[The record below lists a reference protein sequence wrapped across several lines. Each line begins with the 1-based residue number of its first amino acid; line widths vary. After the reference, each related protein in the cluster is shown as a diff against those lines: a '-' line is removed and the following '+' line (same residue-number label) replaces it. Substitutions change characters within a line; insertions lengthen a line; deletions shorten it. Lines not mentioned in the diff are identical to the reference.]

1 MTHQND
7 YTFANE
13 ITVHGLDA
21 IPELM
26 RVPINCKTGFTIKAP

>member
-7 YTFANE
+7 YTFADDFAKK
-13 ITVHGLDA
+13 GLDA

-26 RVPINCKTGFTIKAP
+26 RVLINNAM